1 MKEIKLK
8 IKQKGLKKTW
18 IANQLCIPQ
27 PTLSMYL
34 NEKRQ
39 MPIDVQIKIKKI
51 LGI

>member
-1 MKEIKLK
+1 MKEINLK

-18 IANQLCIPQ
+18 IATQLCIAQ

-39 MPIDVQIKIKKI
+39 MPIDVELKIKKL

>member
-1 MKEIKLK
+1 MKELKKK

-18 IANQLCIPQ
+18 IAEQLCIAQ

-39 MPIDVQIKIKKI
+39 MPIEIEIKIKKL